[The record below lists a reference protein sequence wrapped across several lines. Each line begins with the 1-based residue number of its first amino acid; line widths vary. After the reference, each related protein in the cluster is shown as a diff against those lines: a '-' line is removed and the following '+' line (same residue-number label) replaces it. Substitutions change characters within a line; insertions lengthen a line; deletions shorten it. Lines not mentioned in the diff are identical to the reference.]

1 MAQVQHNKFT
11 EIAFTAEE
19 EELIRR
25 SFTAT
30 QLQFLQNFRS
40 AAAHVIVEL
49 TIGSGSAAEQSTSIQ
64 EHVYQRGKVD
74 LISELLDDIAASQ
87 QRADDE
93 FAASNQA

>member
-11 EIAFTAEE
+11 EVAFTAEE

-30 QLQFLQNFRS
+30 QLQFLQNFR
-40 AAAHVIVEL
+40 AAAALTMVEITL
-49 TIGSGSAAEQSTSIQ
+49 GAGDDQVLNIQ